1 MNNHQANK
9 LFGAN
14 NKTHKPKPEPV
25 RADLTA
31 EQIMQSTYPKKPNKR
46 KEPQG

>member
-9 LFGAN
+9 AFGISKA
-14 NKTHKPKPEPV
+14 HKPKQEPV

-31 EQIMQSTYPKKPNKR
+31 EQVMQSTYSKKPNKR